1 MEVKAKLR
9 HLHIAPR
16 KVRLVI
22 DSIRREDTNSA
33 LAKLV
38 FTQKRAAKAVADLL
52 KSAVANAEHNF
63 DLDKNNLYIKEIRAD
78 GGPTLKRWQPR
89 AFGRAFPILKRTTH
103 VSLILEE
110 KVPGLKR
117 DKKVKPADFQKMAK
131 PRKQEPSRLP
141 SPSAK
146 ITEEAKEHKVWDSG
160 RQTSRNRGEQIDK
173 KELHQKKTANVL
185 KRFFQRKSV

>member
-1 MEVKAKLR
+1 MEVKARLK

-22 DSIRREDTNSA
+22 DSIRGKETNYA
-33 LAKLV
+33 LEILAFV
-38 FTQKRAAKAVADLL
+38 QKRAGKAVADLL
-52 KSAVANAEHNF
+52 KSAIANAEHNF
-63 DLDKNNLYIKEIRAD
+63 NLDKNNLYIKEIRAD
-78 GGPTLKRWQPR
+78 GGPVLKRWQPR

-117 DKKVKPADFQKMAK
+117 AKAAKPADFEKAAKKQKSETGRIA
-131 PRKQEPSRLP
+131 P
-141 SPSAK
+141 PSAK
-146 ITEEAKEHKVWDSG
+146 TAGRGKAQKVLDPRLQGS
-160 RQTSRNRGEQIDK
+160 RQSSKHTDK